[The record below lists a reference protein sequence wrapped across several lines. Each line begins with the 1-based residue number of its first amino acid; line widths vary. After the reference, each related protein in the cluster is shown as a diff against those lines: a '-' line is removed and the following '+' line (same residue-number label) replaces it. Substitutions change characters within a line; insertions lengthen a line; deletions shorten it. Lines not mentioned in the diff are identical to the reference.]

1 MKASPSC
8 RPETLLLGSSCDI
21 QYCFDCKMLHL
32 NVGSLTLRLS
42 KKQYTELLG
51 DMNQAATNLR
61 HREMNDSLGQH
72 SNVTTLHS

>member
-1 MKASPSC
+1 MKTTPSC

-42 KKQYTELLG
+42 KKQYSELLG

-61 HREMNDSLGQH
+61 HREMSDRAVQH

>member
-1 MKASPSC
+1 MKTTPSC

-42 KKQYTELLG
+42 KKQYSELLG

-61 HREMNDSLGQH
+61 HREMRDGSVNH